1 VIAASDVE
9 DGHRWSPMS
18 WINFARDYPNIVK
31 LYLPKGVIH
40 GGFPMSEMA
49 VVVAKFCLYL
59 LRCLRRLKPKTGLPF
74 YYSSKLLLLRDPIL
88 QSDIIF
94 SYAIN

>member
-40 GGFPMSEMA
+40 DGFPMSEM
-49 VVVAKFCLYL
+49 VV
-59 LRCLRRLKPKTGLPF
+59 RRLLLPECLCRRRRLATATSLLLPF
-74 YYSSKLLLLRDPIL
+74 VGYC
-88 QSDIIF
+88 
-94 SYAIN
+94 